1 MAFHQVHIGYHLC
14 DRVLHLDPRVHFD
27 EVQAPVL
34 IHQELDGARV
44 PVSDL
49 LERCAENLTNFCP
62 QFWTYLSGGRLLQ
75 QLLMASLDRALA
87 LSKADHTP
95 VLISQDLEL
104 DMPGM
109 FDVFLHVEIAVAK
122 CACRLRLCRLK

>member
-1 MAFHQVHIGYHLC
+1 MLY
-14 DRVLHLDPRVHFD
+14 LDAGVHFD

-62 QFWTYLSGGRLLQ
+62 QFWSYLSGGRLLQ
-75 QLLMASLDRALA
+75 QLLMAPLERALA
-87 LSKADHTP
+87 LNQPDDAAVP
-95 VLISQDLEL
+95 VRQDLEPNT
-104 DMPGM
+104 PGM
-109 FDVFLHVEIAVAK
+109 VAILVHIQIAA
-122 CACRLRLCRLK
+122 AESAPPRPPAPAE

>member
-1 MAFHQVHIGYHLC
+1 MLY
-14 DRVLHLDPRVHFD
+14 LDAGVHFD

-62 QFWTYLSGGRLLQ
+62 QFWSYLSGGRLLQ
-75 QLLMASLDRALA
+75 QLLMAPLDRALA
-87 LSKADHTP
+87 LTQADDAA
-95 VLISQDLEL
+95 VLVRQDLEL
-104 DMPGM
+104 NMAGM
-109 FDVFLHVEIAVAK
+109 LDILFHIQIAIAERARRLQIGRAHV
-122 CACRLRLCRLK
+122 